1 MSLDSISE
9 TIAHFIGTFELTSE
23 QARWRDQYDEF
34 VAFRRKAEL
43 EELED
48 ATVIKVKA
56 GLKLDPGKYDA
67 LPFRTDAPQTDI
79 APAPVQAMS
88 VAAPVPGFGLVPNAD
103 DFISDVQLPAISFQT
118 VVLQPQLIPELIGSA
133 VTYTVQTLRL
143 SDNDTLG
150 QAEFRDVETLMAQG
164 DALAAV
170 AESLHAV
177 SAPSLNIA
185 DYQSV
190 EHIQALVEEVQQ
202 TIEVEGA
209 TVHQFQGEDAMG
221 TIVNGE
227 HVDEAPDWSE
237 LLPQHHQSDED
248 QTEDLPEEL
257 LPAEWDQSEDSEFGE
272 GHTVS
277 TGGNLAVNEVAVTVA
292 WVDAPVIAVG
302 GQSVNVTVVSQ
313 VAVVSDIDTG
323 DAGAQSDTMVVQTST
338 ITVEGNEAH
347 WLDDNVAAEGQ
358 DPLVAVTWIAGDLVV
373 TNFIQQEID
382 ATDIDHIETEI
393 TASSSLYVMGD
404 NVLINVTEILQLGS
418 YYDVILIGGDMIS
431 VDIVH
436 QTIVFLDDDEI
447 NGGIPD
453 EDDDNLV
460 VNQVALTTMGEDTHE
475 ELDASL
481 AGVLPLEEMDTE
493 ALEDALLNNP
503 DFAGMEQIRVL
514 KIDGDLVQVNAIE
527 QITILQDQDD
537 INLNGEAGA
546 VASALGAG
554 NAVLNTAGVVKA
566 GVDSVVMTGEGEY
579 SDLVLHQASLIDT
592 PDDDLDVEIGNDAIA
607 VLIDTVDGPGNSE
620 NAPGHN
626 KMTPSEMAESFDD
639 GLQTMLA

>member
-67 LPFRTDAPQTDI
+67 LPFRTDAPQADI

-143 SDNDTLG
+143 SDNDTFG

-209 TVHQFQGEDAMG
+209 MVHQFQGEDAMG

-237 LLPQHHQSDED
+237 LLPQHHQPDED

-257 LPAEWDQSEDSEFGE
+257 LPAEWDQFEDSEFGE

-323 DAGAQSDTMVVQTST
+323 DAGGQSDTMVVQTST